1 LHALA
6 PLQQYLAEKKPRL
19 GVARIGVQSLA

>member
-1 LHALA
+1 LHSLA

-19 GVARIGVQSLA
+19 GVVRIGVQRLA